1 MTSSPPWVSPMPT
14 IPPSVCSSTTLRR
27 KYGPWQPLAASSGGS
42 GSAIGVTFSPVIV
55 KRWLRFGASVPAQ
68 HDVTAEL
75 PSRPLT
81 TMRSQS
87 RRCSLMVMLTRSS
100 GWLRSPMFAARWVR
114 PAHTFELHRRRRARS
129 MSRLASCF
137 LSASRLS
144 KVLRPRAMH
153 SSTLAIPFLK

>member
-1 MTSSPPWVSPMPT
+1 MPT
-14 IPPSVCSSTTLRR
+14 IPASVRSSTTLRR

-55 KRWLRFGASVPAQ
+55 NGGCAGPVATARPRASTAHRQDAPDRHAAASRDDAV
-68 HDVTAEL
+68 HD
-75 PSRPLT
+75 
-81 TMRSQS
+81 RSGLS
-87 RRCSLMVMLTRSS
+87 DGECDSMDRRL
-100 GWLRSPMFAARWVR
+100 A
-114 PAHTFELHRRRRARS
+114 HRRRMARS